1 MSGSSSATTRDNVR
15 RTASQMPGAAVRN
28 QLRTVLRRTVVAQ
41 TTALVLIL
49 AVATGLF
56 FTGRALEQSVRR
68 EAESILA
75 LQELRA
81 EIVTAQSSVRGYTL
95 VGRPRFL
102 EPYRAAVPAVGGKL
116 ADVRAAVEEDELARL
131 ARVEALFGEWRRRFA
146 EPTIALVRQSRVE
159 QAEALART
167 GSGKRRIDRIKAELA
182 AVVSGEEQEIEDE
195 ERRAELLGALAIACI
210 AALCAAVAVA
220 GRRTLRRLN
229 LRLTDPLRRLADA
242 SRRLGGGDLSA
253 RVEERGVEEVAELG
267 RSFNKM
273 ADEIQELVAELRQ
286 LDEMKDRF
294 VSAVSHELRTPLTSI
309 KGYLEGVLEEET
321 GPLNER
327 QREELEIVYRNATRL
342 QDLANDLLTL
352 ARLESGRIEMELAPL
367 DVCELLAE
375 LRTELEP
382 AARKQGVEL
391 RLELDGPVA
400 VEADDLRLHQAVGKP
415 DRERDQV
422 HERRRAGRAAGARP
436 RRRGGDRGCRRRRRH
451 SRRRA
456 SAAQGALL
464 PRIDRGQREGQRP
477 RLVDHARDRRQP
489 RRADGGREHGRRGL
503 DVPDYAAGSAAG
515 SLISAATSTSSAR
528 FGSGSCGQAQ

>member
-1 MSGSSSATTRDNVR
+1 
-15 RTASQMPGAAVRN
+15 MPGAAVRN

-400 VEADDLRLHQAVGKP
+400 VEADDLRLHQAVGNLIGNAIKFTNGGGRVALRALARDGEAVIEVADDGVGIP
-415 DRERDQV
+415 ADELPRLKERFY
-422 HERRRAGRAAGARP
+422 
-436 RRRGGDRGCRRRRRH
+436 
-451 SRRRA
+451 RA
-456 SAAQGALL
+456 ST
-464 PRIDRGQREGQRP
+464 
-477 RLVDHARDRRQP
+477 
-489 RRADGGREHGRRGL
+489 
-503 DVPDYAAGSAAG
+503 AGSAK
-515 SLISAATSTSSAR
+515 
-528 FGSGSCGQAQ
+528 GSGLGLSITHEIVDSHGGRMEVESTVGEGSTFRIMLPALQPAR